1 MFANDIQEARS
12 TVGNGMDDGQAVK
25 KVKREWKKNLMG
37 NRTYNSKNFDKD
49 FKKACNGVVG
59 DTEPDGAGG

>member
-12 TVGNGMDDGQAVK
+12 TVGNGMDDGQ
-25 KVKREWKKNLMG
+25 KNLMG